1 MSIVIDIKKGVQ
13 LKPKKKA
20 WMLVPAIVA
29 LEALLSFFLYLS
41 IAGKIFAPPPVRSA
55 AGVPELISYQGRL
68 TDTSGN
74 PLGGAGTVY
83 CFRYSIYDT
92 VSGGNKAWPAGTP
105 TNSTTTVID
114 GIFTDQVGR
123 MDSLSPQDFYSTS
136 TLYLQVSVNTVTST
150 CSGSWEDLSPRQQI
164 VSTAWSQMA
173 QGVYGDALRTPTSTK
188 VQIGTGAGQG
198 TSTMTLLSLDVA
210 NVAESLNGSCSNNGT
225 VWYNSAMTRALICE
239 NSLIKPISNSST
251 TISGIG
257 VNASTISGGTVV
269 FSNSNNVSFGLNGST
284 ITATATFAGGGGGGF
299 EIKDF
304 ALLDRAY
311 MLAITNMTAT
321 GVTQRPIF
329 VPFVLPG
336 SLTWNRGDIE
346 VSRATSGS
354 NLFTA
359 DFGIYSYVNS
369 TQLSL
374 MGSLRNTYSG
384 TATGSQ
390 SGIRRILFTG
400 MGVGA
405 TALTPGQ
412 YVMGMKF
419 SASAGTASMNY
430 SLRGASLGP
439 PAGNI
444 LPGANSY
451 ITATSQLSSMPLAR
465 FLGRYTATS
474 DNLPN
479 TVGFNQVQHWTSM
492 YRVYFHLES
501 T

>member
-1 MSIVIDIKKGVQ
+1 MSIVVDIRKGVQ
-13 LKPKKKA
+13 LKPQKRRRF
-20 WMLVPAIVA
+20 LIPALAFMEAA
-29 LEALLSFFLYLS
+29 LTFILYLS
-41 IAGKIFAPPPVRSA
+41 ITGRMFSPGPVRGA
-55 AGVPELISYQGRL
+55 AGVPELLSYQGRL

-83 CFRYSIYDT
+83 CFRYSIYDAS
-92 VSGGNKAWPAGTP
+92 SGGNKVWPAGTP
-105 TNSTTTVID
+105 TNSTTTVTD

-123 MDSLSPQDFYSTS
+123 MDSLAPQDFFTTS
-136 TLYLQVSVNTVTST
+136 TLYLNVEVNTVTST
-150 CSGSWEDLSPRQQI
+150 CSGSWEGLSPRQQI
-164 VSTAWSQMA
+164 VSAAWTQTAQS
-173 QGVYGDALRTPTSTK
+173 VYGDALRTPLSTK
-188 VQIGTGAGQG
+188 VQIGTGAGQA

-210 NVAESLNGSCSNNGT
+210 NVAEALDGSCSNNGSI
-225 VWYNSAMTRALICE
+225 WYNSAMTKALVCE
-239 NSLIKPISNSST
+239 GGTIKPVSNSST

-257 VNASTISGGTVV
+257 VNASTPITAGTVV

-284 ITATATFAGGGGGGF
+284 ITASAAAGGGGGF
-299 EIKDF
+299 ELKDF

-311 MLAITNMTAT
+311 MIAITNMTAT

-329 VPFVLPG
+329 IPFVLPG

-369 TQLSL
+369 NQISL
-374 MGSLRNTYSG
+374 IASSRNTYSG
-384 TATGSQ
+384 TNTGSQ
-390 SGIRRILFTG
+390 SGIRRILFSIG
-400 MGVGA
+400 GNA

-444 LPGANSY
+444 FPGQNSY
-451 ITATSQLSSMPLAR
+451 VTATSQLSSMPLAR

-474 DNLPN
+474 ADLPGS
-479 TVGFNQVQHWTSM
+479 VSFNQVQHWTSM